1 KEAIENWLRHARDRI
16 EAKKKKRTS
25 ASPTGLKEFS

>member
-1 KEAIENWLRHARDRI
+1 RDRI

-25 ASPTGLKEFS
+25 ASPTGLKEFSPS